1 MPADLGFLFGD
12 DLPKTIMIVT
22 ANKKICRTS
31 KTSSQSYNSL
41 LKFQKTCVYSL
52 KTQGIATKI
61 GIKIEVLNI
70 RNNTAAITV
79 TNIPNKRNIKIG
91 RPISHNN
98 TLTQQDVKK
107 DLKTGINTLRIN
119 ISWIY

>member
-1 MPADLGFLFGD
+1 MKRFVEHLKPPFNHI
-12 DLPKTIMIVT
+12 T
-22 ANKKICRTS
+22 
-31 KTSSQSYNSL
+31 SL
-41 LKFQKTCVYSL
+41 LKFQKPCVHSL

-91 RPISHNN
+91 RPISHDN
-98 TLTQQDVKK
+98 TLAQQDVKK